1 MITTTQ
7 TNEKV
12 SITYLQKVLHNQ
24 ALIEQLARELVAGHV
39 EAHLDMAADCDPGE
53 FSTYSE
59 AETYIKSA
67 RETVEDY
74 MADLLQEFR
83 DGLYEA
89 VRKVTVDVK
98 SIKLSKDGLE
108 DADVEV
114 R

>member
-1 MITTTQ
+1 MITTTL
-7 TNEKV
+7 TNETV
-12 SITYLQKVLHNQ
+12 SVKNLQKVLFNQ

-39 EAHLDMAADCDPGE
+39 ECHIDMAQDCDPGE

-59 AETYIKSA
+59 AETYLKAAQSS
-67 RETVEDY
+67 VEDY
-74 MADLLQEFR
+74 MADLLQDFR
-83 DGLYEA
+83 DSLYEA
-89 VRKVTVDVK
+89 VRGVTVDVK